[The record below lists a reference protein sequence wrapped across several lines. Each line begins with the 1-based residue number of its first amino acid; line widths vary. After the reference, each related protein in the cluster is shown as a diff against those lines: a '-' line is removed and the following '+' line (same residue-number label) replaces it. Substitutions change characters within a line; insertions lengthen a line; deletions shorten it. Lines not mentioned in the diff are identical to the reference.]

1 MAKATE
7 AHENHSSLDQ
17 KARRRKHDYAV
28 DRLRIIGECELESLP
43 DGVRDP
49 REHAKSES
57 AACKK

>member
-1 MAKATE
+1 MAMATE

-28 DRLRIIGECELESLP
+28 DILRIIVECELESHP

-49 REHAKSES
+49 SEYAESES
-57 AACKK
+57 AAFKK